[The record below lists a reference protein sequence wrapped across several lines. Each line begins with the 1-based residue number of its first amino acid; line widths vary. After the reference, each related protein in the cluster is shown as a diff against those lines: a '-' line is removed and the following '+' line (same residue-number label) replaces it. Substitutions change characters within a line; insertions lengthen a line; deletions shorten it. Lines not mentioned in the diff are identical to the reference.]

1 MIKPAPIILS
11 LGGSLVIPNGGIE
24 TKFLSE
30 FNVFI
35 RKKIAS
41 GRRFFIVVGGGAIA
55 RLYRDAGQKVI
66 GEITNIDLD
75 WLGIH
80 ATRLNGH
87 LLRTIFQDI
96 AHPRIVENYNKKL
109 YNLKEPL
116 VIAAGWKPGWSTDYC
131 AVLLAR
137 EYECNM
143 IVNMT
148 NIPKVYNKDPNKEKD
163 AKPLDHVSWSDFIKL
178 VGNVWSPGSNSPFD
192 PVASKLASNMG
203 LKVVV
208 LDGRNISNL
217 ENAIEGKQFT
227 GTVIE

>member
-217 ENAIEGKQFT
+217 EKAIEGKQFT